1 MGAGYHGGFGGT
13 LGSTY
18 DSGTND
24 IGGQSYSDRGIT
36 IPDNLKSLL
45 GKMPHKGDYVTG
57 TKSDFSMTDV
67 SVMSKES
74 KVEFAKVTIGDKS
87 YLIRGD
93 SKGTVIPDHVMSEL
107 KKGSGKLE
115 FHSHPHNDDLVPSK
129 ADRLLMR
136 KLSRTTGQKTS
147 AIVTPNGKTAIFSEH
162 GVIETGTVHK
172 IIDGDMKKIYQK
184 LFGGK

>member
-1 MGAGYHGGFGGT
+1 MGAGYHGGFGET

-18 DSGTND
+18 ESETNG
-24 IGGQSYSDRGIT
+24 IGEQSYSDRGIN

-45 GKMPHKGDYVTG
+45 LKMPQKGDYVAG
-57 TKSDFSMTDV
+57 TKSDFSMIDV

-74 KVEFAKVTIGDKS
+74 KVEFAKVTIGNKS

-93 SKGTVIPDHVMSEL
+93 SKGTVIPNHIMSEL

-129 ADRLLMR
+129 ADRMLVR
-136 KLSRTTGQKTS
+136 KLSKITGQKTS
-147 AIVTPNGKTAIFSEH
+147 TIVTPNGKTSVFGEH
-162 GVIETGTVHK
+162 GVIETGTLHK
-172 IIDGDMKKIYQK
+172 IIDSDMKKIYQK